1 MHGRL
6 LINNMKYYNR
16 SRFLWSIFLLCLIV
30 QVVQLTIAGCSHTSP
45 YYHQDI
51 STIEKQDIVTEHTLL
66 YRILLIGDAGQP
78 KQEEPVLKTLH
89 SWTKEA
95 PEKTSVVFL
104 GDNMY
109 PDGMTEQK
117 MHEAPTRLGPQIDVI
132 KSTDAHGL
140 FIPGNH
146 DWTNGK
152 EKGYRA
158 LLEQEKYINDAL
170 TRSPKFL
177 PQGGS
182 PGPVMLELPAE
193 NPVVRIIVLDTQ
205 WWLHQHEKP
214 TASTDTVVDQIKEYL
229 DTELPVIVVGH
240 HPLQSY
246 GIHGGFYDWKA
257 HLFPGRLAHKSLW
270 VPVPIVG
277 SLYPL
282 VRWYVVRSDQDLNGG
297 RYKYMVAQLNAALST
312 RKKSSLLIY
321 ASGHEHSLQV
331 LKGDVTDFLLVSG
344 LGSSEKATEVSHGDN
359 TLFAHQH
366 SGFMAIDFLAN
377 GKILLRIV
385 EPAEKE
391 VLLHLWLKE

>member
-1 MHGRL
+1 
-6 LINNMKYYNR
+6 MKFYNR

-30 QVVQLTIAGCSHTSP
+30 QVGQLTIAGCSHISP
-45 YYHQDI
+45 YYHLDI
-51 STIEKQDIVTEHTLL
+51 STIEKQDIVVENSLQ

-78 KQEEPVLKTLH
+78 KQNEPVLETLRTWAEK
-89 SWTKEA
+89 SS
-95 PEKTSVVFL
+95 EKTSIVFL

-117 MHEAPTRLGPQIDVI
+117 QHEAPSRLGPQIDVI

-146 DWTNGK
+146 DWTSGK
-152 EKGYRA
+152 KVGYRA
-158 LLEQEKYINDAL
+158 VLAQEKYVNEAL
-170 TRSPKFL
+170 TRPPKFL
-177 PQGGS
+177 PHGGS
-182 PGPVMLELPAE
+182 PGPVMLELPE
-193 NPVVRIIVLDTQ
+193 EKPVVRMIVLDTQ

-214 TASTDTVVDQIKEYL
+214 QETTDVFLEKLKGYL

-246 GIHGGFYDWKA
+246 GIHGGFYDWKS
-257 HLFPGRLAHKSLW
+257 HLFPGRLAQKWLW

-282 VRWYVVRSDQDLNGG
+282 VRWHVVRSDQDLNGT
-297 RYKYMVAQLNAALST
+297 RYKYMVAQLNAALSS
-312 RKKSSLLIY
+312 RKKSPLLIY

-331 LKGDVTDFLLVSG
+331 LKGDVTDYLLVSG

-366 SGFMAIDFLAN
+366 SGFMALDFLSN
-377 GKILLRIV
+377 GEILLRVV
-385 EPAEKE
+385 EPADKE
-391 VLLHLWLKE
+391 VVLHLWLRK

>member
-1 MHGRL
+1 MLWSL
-6 LINNMKYYNR
+6 LINKMKFYNR
-16 SRFLWSIFLLCLIV
+16 SRVLWSFLLLCLIV
-30 QVVQLTIAGCSHTSP
+30 QVMQLTIAGCSHISP

-51 STIEKQDIVTEHTLL
+51 PSTEKQDIAPENPLQ
-66 YRILLIGDAGQP
+66 YRILLIGDAGLP
-78 KQEEPVLKTLH
+78 KQDEPVLKTLH
-89 SWTKEA
+89 SWTKRA
-95 PEKTSVVFL
+95 PEKTTIVFL

-109 PDGMTEQK
+109 PDGMTKQK

-152 EKGYRA
+152 KNGFNA
-158 LLEQEKYINDAL
+158 LLAQERYINEAL
-170 TRSPKFL
+170 TRMPRFL

-182 PGPVMLELPAE
+182 PGPVLLELPVTD
-193 NPVVRIIVLDTQ
+193 PVVRIVVLDTQ
-205 WWLHQHEKP
+205 WWLHRHEKP
-214 TASTDTVVDQIKEYL
+214 AASTDTVVNQLTDYL

-246 GIHGGFYDWKA
+246 GIHGGFFDWKS
-257 HLFPGRLAHKSLW
+257 HLFPARLAHESLW
-270 VPVPIVG
+270 IPFPIVG

-282 VRWYVVRSDQDLNGG
+282 VRWYVVKPDQDFSGARN
-297 RYKYMVAQLNAALST
+297 KNMVAQLNAALSAP
-312 RKKSSLLIY
+312 KKSPLLVY

-331 LKGDVTDFLLVSG
+331 LKGDVTDYLLVSG

-366 SGFMAIDFLAN
+366 SGFMALDFLAN
-377 GKILLRIV
+377 GEILLRVV
-385 EPAEKE
+385 EPNDKE
-391 VLLHLWLKE
+391 VVFSHWLKK

>member
-1 MHGRL
+1 
-6 LINNMKYYNR
+6 MKFYNR

-30 QVVQLTIAGCSHTSP
+30 QAVQLTIAGCSHTSP
-45 YYHQDI
+45 YYHPDI
-51 STIEKQDIVTEHTLL
+51 STIEKQDIVAENSLQ

-78 KQEEPVLKTLH
+78 KQNEPVLETLRIWAEK
-89 SWTKEA
+89 SS
-95 PEKTSVVFL
+95 EKTSLVFL

-117 MHEAPTRLGPQIDVI
+117 RHEVSSRLGPQIDVI

-152 EKGYRA
+152 KVGYRA
-158 LLEQEKYINDAL
+158 VLAQEKYVNEAL
-170 TRSPKFL
+170 TRPPKFL

-182 PGPVMLELPAE
+182 AGPVMLELPEE
-193 NPVVRIIVLDTQ
+193 NPVVRMIVLDTQ

-214 TASTDTVVDQIKEYL
+214 QETTDTVLEKLMEYL
-229 DTELPVIVVGH
+229 DTELPIIVVGH

-246 GIHGGFYDWKA
+246 GVHGGFYDWKA
-257 HLFPGRLAHKSLW
+257 HLFPVRLVHKWLW

-282 VRWYVVRSDQDLNGG
+282 VRWYVVRSDQDLNGTQ
-297 RYKYMVAQLNAALST
+297 YKYMVAQLNAALSS
-312 RKKSSLLIY
+312 RKRSPLLIY

-331 LKGDVTDFLLVSG
+331 LKGDVTDYLLVSG

-366 SGFMAIDFLAN
+366 SGFMALDFLSN
-377 GKILLRIV
+377 REILLRVV
-385 EPAEKE
+385 EPADKE
-391 VLLHLWLKE
+391 VLFHLWLRK

>member
-1 MHGRL
+1 
-6 LINNMKYYNR
+6 MKYYNR

-30 QVVQLTIAGCSHTSP
+30 QVGQMTIVGCSHTSP
-45 YYHQDI
+45 YYHSDI
-51 STIEKQDIVTEHTLL
+51 STIEKQDIVTENSLQ

-78 KQEEPVLKTLH
+78 KQDEPVLKTLH
-89 SWTKEA
+89 SWTKKA
-95 PEKTSVVFL
+95 SEKTSVVFL

-109 PDGMTEQK
+109 PDGMTEQRQ
-117 MHEAPTRLGPQIDVI
+117 HEAATHLGPQIDVI

-146 DWTNGK
+146 DWTNGRK
-152 EKGYRA
+152 VGYQA
-158 LLEQEKYINDAL
+158 LLVQEKYINDAL
-170 TRSPKFL
+170 TREPKFL
-177 PQGGS
+177 PQGGT

-205 WWLHQHEKP
+205 WWLHKNEKP
-214 TASTDTVVDQIKEYL
+214 QDTTENVIAELKGML
-229 DTELPVIVVGH
+229 DTELPVIVLGH

-257 HLFPGRLAHKSLW
+257 HLFPGRLAHKWLW

-282 VRWYVVRSDQDLNGG
+282 TRWYVVRSDQDLNGT
-297 RYKYMVAQLNAALST
+297 RYKYMVGQLNAALSA
-312 RKKSSLLIY
+312 RERSSLLIY
-321 ASGHEHSLQV
+321 AAGHEHSLQV

-377 GKILLRIV
+377 GGILLRVV
-385 EPAEKE
+385 EPKDKE
-391 VLLHLWLKE
+391 VVFHLWLKK

>member
-1 MHGRL
+1 MRYDPKKED
-6 LINNMKYYNR
+6 MKFYNR

-30 QVVQLTIAGCSHTSP
+30 QAVQLTIVGCSHTSP

-51 STIEKQDIVTEHTLL
+51 PAIEKQDIETENMLQ
-66 YRILLIGDAGQP
+66 YRILLIGDAGLP
-78 KQEEPVLKTLH
+78 KQEEPVLQTLH
-89 SWTKEA
+89 SWTKKS
-95 PEKTSVVFL
+95 PDKTSVVFL

-109 PDGMTEQK
+109 PDGMTERK
-117 MHEAPTRLGPQIDVI
+117 KHEAATRLGPQLDVI

-152 EKGYRA
+152 KVGYRA
-158 LLEQEKYINDAL
+158 LLAQEKYINDAL
-170 TRSPKFL
+170 TRTPKFL
-177 PQGGS
+177 PQGGT
-182 PGPVMLELPAE
+182 PGPVMLELPESA
-193 NPVVRIIVLDTQ
+193 PVVRIVVLDTQ
-205 WWLHQHEKP
+205 WWLHKYEKP
-214 TASTDTVVDQIKEYL
+214 PASTDTVVNKLKEYL

-246 GIHGGFYDWKA
+246 GIHGGFFDWKA
-257 HLFPGRLAHKSLW
+257 HLFPGRLAHKWLF

-282 VRWYVVRSDQDLNGG
+282 VRWYVVKSDQDLNGA
-297 RYKYMVAQLNAALST
+297 RYKYMVSQLNAALST
-312 RKKSSLLIY
+312 RKKSPLLIY

-331 LKGDVTDFLLVSG
+331 LEGDVTDYLLVSG

-366 SGFMAIDFLAN
+366 SGFMALDFLAN
-377 GKILLRIV
+377 G
-385 EPAEKE
+385 E
-391 VLLHLWLKE
+391 VLLRVVEPTETEVVFQHWLKK